1 MATTFKA
8 KIIMATTFTAKIIMA
23 TTFKAKIITATTF
36 TAKTIIAITFKA
48 KMPRLEANKVV
59 AARPT
64 RRSLPLQSREGS
76 SSPRTKIWKSRAL

>member
-1 MATTFKA
+1 
-8 KIIMATTFTAKIIMA
+8 MA

>member
-1 MATTFKA
+1 
-8 KIIMATTFTAKIIMA
+8 MA

-36 TAKTIIAITFKA
+36 TAKSIIAITFKA

>member
-1 MATTFKA
+1 
-8 KIIMATTFTAKIIMA
+8 MA

-76 SSPRTKIWKSRAL
+76 SSPRTKIWKSRALLLQV